1 MASTSQTLSR
11 RRVLAGLAG
20 GALAAPLAAACG
32 AGGASG
38 GSNAGAPQRSK
49 TPVTLRV
56 MTWTNII
63 NIPTWQTAFQHFNDA
78 HSSDKITLS
87 LEHVPDD
94 YDNKL
99 IAAFAGGAAP
109 DVIYESPA
117 PMQGFANRGITRDLS
132 PDIKA
137 DKFILSDI
145 NPPAQLPYM

>member
-78 HSSDKITLS
+78 HAADKITLE

-94 YDNKL
+94 YFTKL
-99 IAAFAGGAAP
+99 VAENAAGNPP
-109 DVIYESPA
+109 DVVYAS
-117 PMQGFANRGITRDLS
+117 
-132 PDIKA
+132 
-137 DKFILSDI
+137 
-145 NPPAQLPYM
+145 